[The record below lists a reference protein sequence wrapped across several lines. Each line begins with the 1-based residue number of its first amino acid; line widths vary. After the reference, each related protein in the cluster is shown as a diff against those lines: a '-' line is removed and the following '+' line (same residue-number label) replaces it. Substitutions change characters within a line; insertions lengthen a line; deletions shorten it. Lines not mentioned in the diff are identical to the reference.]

1 MNMKKNKKNQILV
14 AGTMAFDE
22 IITKNAN
29 SGRVIGGA
37 ATYISYSASFFTNN
51 IYVSSIIGNDFPL
64 TFLDEMNSTIV
75 EIVEYVKN
83 HVHFKYD
90 CYTWDS
96 SQKIV
101 KHDQNALC
109 MQHQYLN
116 IASRLVWQNN
126 V

>member
-22 IITKNAN
+22 IITKSAY

-64 TFLDEMNSTIV
+64 TFLDEMNSKGILTEMI
-75 EIVEYVKN
+75 EISYEKKS
-83 HVHFKYD
+83 FF
-90 CYTWDS
+90 W
-96 SQKIV
+96 
-101 KHDQNALC
+101 
-109 MQHQYLN
+109 
-116 IASRLVWQNN
+116 
-126 V
+126 

>member
-29 SGRVIGGA
+29 SGRIIGGA

-64 TFLDEMNSTIV
+64 SFLDEMNSKGILTEMI
-75 EIVEYVKN
+75 EISNEEKSFFWKGEYKN
-83 HVHFKYD
+83 DFNTRV
-90 CYTWDS
+90 T
-96 SQKIV
+96 
-101 KHDQNALC
+101 HDTQLNALEL
-109 MQHQYLN
+109 YKVL
-116 IASRLVWQNN
+116 
-126 V
+126 

>member
-51 IYVSSIIGNDFPL
+51 I
-64 TFLDEMNSTIV
+64 
-75 EIVEYVKN
+75 
-83 HVHFKYD
+83 
-90 CYTWDS
+90 
-96 SQKIV
+96 
-101 KHDQNALC
+101 
-109 MQHQYLN
+109 
-116 IASRLVWQNN
+116 
-126 V
+126 